1 MWNRGEMTSRC
12 WFWAIGCFT
21 GADISGCCIA
31 VAERACQA
39 DHKNNQLPLFEP
51 RLSIHLV
58 EPRTCAWTPVPW
70 ASSKSRR
77 WSPKAWTR
85 TCGPCGGCC
94 WSGHG
99 AELQELQILMA
110 KLLFFTFAIFSPFF
124 PAASSWLLMAK
135 ICLSHCMALSIWT
148 TLDGR

>member
-1 MWNRGEMTSRC
+1 MTSRC

-110 KLLFFTFAIFSPFF
+110 KLLFFTFANFSPFS
-124 PAASSWLLMAK
+124 PRHHLDSWWPKYVYLIAW
-135 ICLSHCMALSIWT
+135 HCQFGPLWMVDSIGW
-148 TLDGR
+148 